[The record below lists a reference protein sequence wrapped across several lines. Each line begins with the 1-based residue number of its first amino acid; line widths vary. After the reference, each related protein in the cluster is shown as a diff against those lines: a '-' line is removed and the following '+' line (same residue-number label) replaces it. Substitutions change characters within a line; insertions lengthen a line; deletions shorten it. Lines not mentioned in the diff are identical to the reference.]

1 MISHET
7 EDQEVHNKETAE
19 DTQAEIARL
28 IHEFKKEKRE
38 NGRIVLEDSGNGSC
52 QEMGHYAVEIG
63 IRSGRRRERETG
75 PGTRGSNGE
84 GGDGLV

>member
-19 DTQAEIARL
+19 DAQAEIARL

-38 NGRIVLEDSGNGSC
+38 NGRIILEDSGNGFC
-52 QEMGHYAVEIG
+52 FV
-63 IRSGRRRERETG
+63 
-75 PGTRGSNGE
+75 
-84 GGDGLV
+84 LF